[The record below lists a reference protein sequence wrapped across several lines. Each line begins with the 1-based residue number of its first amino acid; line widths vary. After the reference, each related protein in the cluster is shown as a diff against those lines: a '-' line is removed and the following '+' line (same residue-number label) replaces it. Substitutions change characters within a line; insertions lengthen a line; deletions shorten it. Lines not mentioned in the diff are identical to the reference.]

1 MPDKSHRMLLFIKDI
16 LDSLEKIEEYSSE
29 LSFEELKENQMAIDA
44 IIRNFE
50 IIGEAVAHIPD
61 DIKDKYPSVEWKEAR
76 SFRNILTH
84 HYFGIDI
91 TTVWDTIKTNL
102 PEFKTHIL
110 DLYEKETA
118 EAEGDSSQSEE
129 SKQGD

>member
-1 MPDKSHRMLLFIKDI
+1 MPDNSRRMLLFINDI
-16 LDSLEKIEEYSSE
+16 LKSLEKIEEYSAG
-29 LSFEELKENQMAIDA
+29 LSFEELKENQMAVDA

-50 IIGEAVAHIPD
+50 MIGEAVAHISD
-61 DIKDKYPSVEWKEAR
+61 DIKEKYPAVEWKEAR

-110 DLYEKETA
+110 DLYEKEIA
-118 EAEGDSSQSEE
+118 EAEGDSRQSEE
-129 SKQGD
+129 S